1 MSIPPHTS
9 VLTPPAN
16 QLSTSVFSSSYA
28 SPSPM
33 TTAKTGETKQVILF
47 CLGSYIQFT
56 LIVTSIRAGHNHWRS
71 CGRGS
76 SSSDPGIG
84 SGWYLNASS
93 LEEVQ

>member
-1 MSIPPHTS
+1 
-9 VLTPPAN
+9 
-16 QLSTSVFSSSYA
+16 
-28 SPSPM
+28 M

-47 CLGSYIQFT
+47 VLAVTYNL
-56 LIVTSIRAGHNHWRS
+56 LIVTSIRTGHNHWRS

-84 SGWYLNASS
+84 SGWYLSASS